1 MHFKYFVLGASV
13 LFAQAYPSAAQ
24 TAAQVPPEHAVHQA
38 VPVAGVPL
46 TLDQALDKA
55 LSANPSLRAAALDVA
70 IANGMRRQSALFP
83 NPELSFV
90 REGTERGTRTQTVQ
104 LSQVLELGGKRAAR
118 IRLADSEQ
126 KLAAGSLDAA
136 RLDLRGDV
144 TIAYFEAL
152 AAQERVRLAQA
163 SLDVAI
169 KAAGAATKRVSA
181 GRVSPVEQDRAGVA
195 QASSRIELDQAQ
207 ATAQIALY
215 KLAAYWG
222 ETSPPSHA
230 LFMPEL
236 DLAPPP
242 PLAELERRL
251 ALTPRL
257 QRARLQVEREQ
268 AQVGLSRAERIPD
281 LTVIV
286 GSKKDDQ
293 IGSSQAVVGVSLP
306 LPLFNRNQGALQASL
321 ARADKAQAEFDA
333 ERLRLHQ
340 ELADAHQRAQ
350 LTSTQVRSMREEILP
365 AAQRVFESTVT
376 GFEAGKFGF
385 LDVLDAQRTLL
396 QTRTQYIQ
404 ALYERYRA
412 VADLGRYAAAPDNR
426 TTP

>member
-1 MHFKYFVLGASV
+1 MHLKYFVLGASV
-13 LFAQAYPSAAQ
+13 LFAQAYPCAAQ
-24 TAAQVPPEHAVHQA
+24 TAAEISSEHTVHQA
-38 VPVAGVPL
+38 TPMAGAPL
-46 TLDQALDKA
+46 TLDQAIAKA
-55 LSANPSLRAAALDVA
+55 MAANPSLRAAALEVA
-70 IANGMRRQSALFP
+70 AASGLRRQSALFP
-83 NPELSFV
+83 NPEISFV
-90 REGTERGTRTQTVQ
+90 REGTERGMRTQTVQ

-126 KLAAGSLDAA
+126 QLAAGSLDAA
-136 RLDLRGDV
+136 KLDLRGDV
-144 TIAYFEAL
+144 TIAFFDAL

-163 SLDVAI
+163 SLDVANE
-169 KAAGAATKRVSA
+169 AAGAATKRVAA

-195 QASSRIELDQAQ
+195 QASSRIEVAQAQ
-207 ATAQIALY
+207 ATAQVALY

-236 DLAPPP
+236 DLTPPP

-251 ALTPRL
+251 TQTPRL

-268 AQVGLSRAERIPD
+268 AQVGLDRAERIPD
-281 LTVIV
+281 VTLIV

-293 IGSSQAVVGVSLP
+293 IGGSQAVVGLSVP
-306 LPLFNRNQGALQASL
+306 LPLFNRNQGKLQASL

-340 ELADAHQRAQ
+340 ELTDVHQRAQ

-396 QTRTQYIQ
+396 QIRTQYIQ

-412 VADLGRYAAAPDNR
+412 VADLGRFAAASDNR
-426 TTP
+426 TAK